1 MTHTPLLPR
10 TAAVCALLCLGALAG
25 GCASQ
30 GPAHTP
36 LATRSAADAGLT
48 ASASA
53 PVAAQWWTALGDA
66 QLNTLVAQALQG
78 SPSLAVLQARQ
89 TRALAL
95 ADAARTASQPH
106 ATLEADASRQR
117 YSANGMVPAPI
128 AGSTWNSANLQAGL
142 IWSPDFFGR
151 HRAELQAALGQ
162 ARAAQAD
169 SAAARSALATQVSRS
184 YIALARLLAQRTV
197 AEQLLAQRNA
207 LRQLTQERTQA
218 GLDSQV
224 ELTQAQAALPEARGQ
239 MEALDEQITLARRQV
254 AALCGQAP
262 DSQATLT
269 PQLDQLALSDMP
281 AVLGADLL
289 GRRADVVAARWRV
302 EAATQDVAVARTA
315 FYPNINLSAFVG
327 LNALGFDQLLRAS
340 SRQMGVAPTL
350 TLPLFDGTRLR
361 AQLGAKQAELDA
373 AIAQYNSAVL
383 GAAKEAGDA
392 IGSVQSLARQQTLQ
406 TQAAAKT
413 ETAYDFAVQRFRAG
427 LGNYLLVL
435 SAESPLLAQRR
446 LGIDLR
452 ARQLDTHVLLMQAL
466 GGGWSDDTEPAS
478 ARAPDTSP
486 EIPAE
491 RRPS

>member
-36 LATRSAADAGLT
+36 LATRSAADVGLT

-142 IWSPDFFGR
+142 NWSPDFFDR

-169 SAAARSALATQVSRS
+169 SAAAASRKWRS
-184 YIALARLLAQRTV
+184 IA
-197 AEQLLAQRNA
+197 E
-207 LRQLTQERTQA
+207 
-218 GLDSQV
+218 
-224 ELTQAQAALPEARGQ
+224 
-239 MEALDEQITLARRQV
+239 
-254 AALCGQAP
+254 
-262 DSQATLT
+262 
-269 PQLDQLALSDMP
+269 
-281 AVLGADLL
+281 
-289 GRRADVVAARWRV
+289 
-302 EAATQDVAVARTA
+302 
-315 FYPNINLSAFVG
+315 
-327 LNALGFDQLLRAS
+327 
-340 SRQMGVAPTL
+340 
-350 TLPLFDGTRLR
+350 
-361 AQLGAKQAELDA
+361 
-373 AIAQYNSAVL
+373 
-383 GAAKEAGDA
+383 
-392 IGSVQSLARQQTLQ
+392 
-406 TQAAAKT
+406 
-413 ETAYDFAVQRFRAG
+413 
-427 LGNYLLVL
+427 
-435 SAESPLLAQRR
+435 
-446 LGIDLR
+446 
-452 ARQLDTHVLLMQAL
+452 
-466 GGGWSDDTEPAS
+466 
-478 ARAPDTSP
+478 
-486 EIPAE
+486 
-491 RRPS
+491 